1 MVDRIWIV
9 TLTFELGY
17 GIHWCYRHGN
27 KIGYNYAKCLNGTQ
41 NSCQITLY
49 GEKS

>member
-27 KIGYNYAKCLNGTQ
+27 KIGYNYT
-41 NSCQITLY
+41 
-49 GEKS
+49 